1 MNARARRAFYRKDCL
16 QVFSSFGAGDNT
28 CMREAQLE
36 GYFVSAC
43 RREGWKAIKLM
54 PSEKGVP
61 DRMVIIP
68 GGEILLVELKTETGR
83 LSPAQ
88 REWHRRAG
96 VLGVHVYVVKG
107 PKEVKQWIESIKQS
121 NGLGPV

>member
-1 MNARARRAFYRKDCL
+1 
-16 QVFSSFGAGDNT
+16 
-28 CMREAQLE
+28 
-36 GYFVSAC
+36 
-43 RREGWKAIKLM
+43 M

-83 LSPAQ
+83 VSPAQ
-88 REWHRRAG
+88 KEWHRRAG

-107 PKEVKQWIESIKQS
+107 PEEVKKWVESIKQS
-121 NGLGPV
+121 RGLGAI

>member
-1 MNARARRAFYRKDCL
+1 M
-16 QVFSSFGAGDNT
+16 
-28 CMREAQLE
+28 
-36 GYFVSAC
+36 SAC

-61 DRMVIIP
+61 DRIVIIP

-88 REWHRRAG
+88 REWHRRVG

-121 NGLGPV
+121 KGLGPV

>member
-1 MNARARRAFYRKDCL
+1 MLDGFRPWAIME
-16 QVFSSFGAGDNT
+16 V
-28 CMREAQLE
+28 MREAQLE

-83 LSPAQ
+83 VSPAQ
-88 REWHRRAG
+88 KEWHRRAG
-96 VLGVHVYVVKG
+96 VLGVHVYVLKG
-107 PKEVKQWIESIKQS
+107 PGEVKKWVESIKQS
-121 NGLGPV
+121 RGLGAI